1 MIYNIAI
8 DGPAGAGK
16 STIAKKLA
24 KDLGFVYVDTGA
36 MYRCATLDCL
46 NKNILPEE
54 LEKIETKT
62 LSLDN
67 SELFKLMQ
75 LADEKS
81 KETKETAYYTP
92 GIYTSCLML
101 GEETVNVA
109 VTVDENHINSVE
121 IVNLSDSVATMYP
134 LVKPAMEDI
143 SNQIINNQSTDD
155 ITYSKSNQYTS
166 IVLLDAVNDALS
178 KAKIRAT

>member
-1 MIYNIAI
+1 MSAKTKIVVLHMKSIILTGMII
-8 DGPAGAGK
+8 G
-16 STIAKKLA
+16 
-24 KDLGFVYVDTGA
+24 LGLLLLLFIF
-36 MYRCATLDCL
+36 TLRYPL
-46 NKNILPEE
+46 N
-54 LEKIETKT
+54 
-62 LSLDN
+62 
-67 SELFKLMQ
+67 
-75 LADEKS
+75 EKS